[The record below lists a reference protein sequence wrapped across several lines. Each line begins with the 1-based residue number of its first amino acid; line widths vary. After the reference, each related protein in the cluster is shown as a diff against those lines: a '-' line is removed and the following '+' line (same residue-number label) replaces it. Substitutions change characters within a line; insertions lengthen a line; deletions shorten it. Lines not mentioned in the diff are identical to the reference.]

1 MNRTLTFLATLSCL
15 VLCLAALPAADGPA
29 DPFTGIRFTDGKTRS
44 IADLGDQTVV
54 MVYFC
59 GHCPSAAKFM
69 STQAKAAHD
78 LIEQRKVPMQLVC
91 VTPDLTPQDLVEWTK
106 TNGLEN
112 ALVGQDTLNPYKV
125 GLQNILQERDYR
137 GGKRVRVSGY
147 GNAFIDDVRGYLD
160 KGDVGTFRFPVDG
173 LSDEK
178 SKTLWWML
186 ERDKP
191 QAMEALMGAR
201 KNKAMKEDAD
211 KIYSVVEA
219 SLTKRQEALIAADAS
234 MATYEGLE
242 ALLTQAKPMV
252 LKPASEKLK
261 ELGKDATIK
270 KELKARDIYQ
280 QCQELIAHPNPQ
292 KQQAG
297 REGLE
302 TLAKKYG
309 DTVYGKKAAGG

>member
-1 MNRTLTFLATLSCL
+1 
-15 VLCLAALPAADGPA
+15 
-29 DPFTGIRFTDGKTRS
+29 
-44 IADLGDQTVV
+44 
-54 MVYFC
+54 
-59 GHCPSAAKFM
+59 
-69 STQAKAAHD
+69 
-78 LIEQRKVPMQLVC
+78 

-137 GGKRVRVSGY
+137 NGKRMRVGGS
-147 GNAFIDDVRGYLD
+147 GNAFIDDVRSYLD
-160 KGDVGTFRFPVDG
+160 KGDVGTFRFPVEG

-191 QAMEALMGAR
+191 QAMEALVGAR

-211 KIYSVVEA
+211 RIYGVVEA
-219 SLTKRQEALIAADAS
+219 SLTKRQEALLAAPAD

-242 ALLTQAKPMV
+242 TLLTHAKPIV
-252 LKPASEKLK
+252 LKPAGERLK

-270 KELKARDIYQ
+270 NELKARAIYL
-280 QCQELIAHPNPQ
+280 QCQELMAHPNPQ

-302 TLAKKYG
+302 TLGKKYA